1 MPYILS
7 YISDDIPIGDM
18 IIKLKEHNVEIHS
31 TQSAQKIEMSE
42 QSAEK
47 LRDALNTWLNEDE
60 RKDSVRRHAQ
70 SASLV

>member
-1 MPYILS
+1 MPYVPS
-7 YISDDIPIGDM
+7 YISNDVPIGDM
-18 IIKLKEHNVEIHS
+18 IIKFREYNVEIHS